1 MRPPL
6 LLAIA
11 VTLITWSSAFVAIRH
26 AVRGF
31 PPGSLALV
39 RFSIASLALAL
50 YVFTFRR
57 SAPRP
62 LEKRDL
68 PGFALIGVVGFLVY
82 HVALNAGERTVSAG
96 AASLLINTG
105 PIWTALIATAFLGE
119 RLGPR
124 GWIGTSVAFIGAV
137 LVSVGSAGGVRF
149 DGDVALVLIASV
161 AQAVYFVLQKPY
173 LSRYGALDA
182 TCYAVWFGTLV
193 LLPFAPEA
201 IRALSTASR
210 AETASAVYLGVA
222 PGAIGYITWTYTL
235 SQMPASGAASL
246 LYLVPLLVFVIA
258 WPVLGEAPGWLSI
271 VGGAPILI
279 GVALVNS
286 GRSAQ
291 ASSPRQRPPLP
302 ENSVEGRFGR

>member
-1 MRPPL
+1 MLPSNVRARL

-11 VTLITWSSAFVAIRH
+11 VTLITWASAFVAIRH

-31 PPGSLALV
+31 PPGSLALL
-39 RFSIASLALAL
+39 RFSIASLVLAL
-50 YVFTFRR
+50 YTFGVRR
-57 SAPRP
+57 TAPRR
-62 LEKRDL
+62 LEKWDFA
-68 PGFALIGVVGFLVY
+68 GFALIGVIGFLVY

-119 RLGPR
+119 RLGTR
-124 GWIGTSVAFIGAV
+124 GWIGTSVAFVGAV

-149 DGDVALVLIASV
+149 DGDVALVVIASV

-182 TCYAVWFGTLV
+182 ACYAVWIGTLF

-201 IRALSTASR
+201 VRALSTASR
-210 AETASAVYLGVA
+210 AEIASAVYLGVA
-222 PGAIGYITWTYTL
+222 PGAIGYVTWTYTL
-235 SQMPASGAASL
+235 SHMPASRAASL
-246 LYLVPLLVFVIA
+246 LYLVPFLVFVIA

-271 VGGAPILI
+271 VGGVPIMI

-286 GRSAQ
+286 GRSA
-291 ASSPRQRPPLP
+291 PP
-302 ENSVEGRFGR
+302 SRS

>member
-6 LLAIA
+6 LVAIA
-11 VTLITWSSAFVAIRH
+11 VTLVTWASAFVAIRH

-39 RFSIASLALAL
+39 RFSIASLLLAL
-50 YVFTFRR
+50 YAFGVRR
-57 SAPRP
+57 KAPRRI
-62 LEKRDL
+62 EKRDL
-68 PGFALIGVVGFLVY
+68 AGFALIGVIGFLIY

-124 GWIGTSVAFIGAV
+124 GWIGTSVAFAGAV
-137 LVSVGSAGGVRF
+137 LVSVGSSGGIRF
-149 DGDVALVLIASV
+149 DGDVTLVVIASV

-182 TCYAVWFGTLV
+182 TCYAVWVGTFF

-201 IRALSTASR
+201 LRALSTASR
-210 AETASAVYLGVA
+210 AEIASAVYLGVA
-222 PGAIGYITWTYTL
+222 PGAIGYLTWTYTL
-235 SQMPASGAASL
+235 SQMPASRAASL
-246 LYLVPLLVFVIA
+246 LYLVPFLVFVIA
-258 WPVLGEAPGWLSI
+258 WSVLGEAPGWLSI
-271 VGGAPILI
+271 VGGVPILI
-279 GVALVNS
+279 GVGLVTCS
-286 GRSAQ
+286 RTM
-291 ASSPRQRPPLP
+291 RP
-302 ENSVEGRFGR
+302 